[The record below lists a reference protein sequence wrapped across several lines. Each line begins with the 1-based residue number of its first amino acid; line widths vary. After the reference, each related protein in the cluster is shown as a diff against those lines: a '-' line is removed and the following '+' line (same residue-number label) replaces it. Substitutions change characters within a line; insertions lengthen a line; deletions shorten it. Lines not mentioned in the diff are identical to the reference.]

1 MGRLLGHLIA
11 RNRTRQSRPC
21 RHATCPTLLARASRR
36 ACFPPALL
44 ACGISPLGLS
54 LPGTAEAGL
63 WPAAISRA
71 LAQLRFLPLLALV
84 AMLAAQ
90 PRLSVGLD
98 ALPSAAVLLCPRI
111 TISVRP
117 ALQRRLQQLD
127 SFRHQSA
134 RPGAAHQ
141 PGPRSLFETLR
152 AQLITSTY
160 SICSDTIE
168 YVGRAALRAVWT
180 AGAQKTRERAGIR
193 GKGGTLVCTRA
204 QRWTVRGRLCLWVN
218 TDLHLGS
225 HCT

>member
-1 MGRLLGHLIA
+1 MGRPLGHLTA
-11 RNRTRQSRPC
+11 RNGTRQSRPC
-21 RHATCPTLLARASRR
+21 RHATRPTPLARASRR
-36 ACFPPALL
+36 ACFSPALL

-71 LAQLRFLPLLALV
+71 LAWLRFLPLLVLV
-84 AMLAAQ
+84 ATPAAQ
-90 PRLSVGLD
+90 PRPSVGPS
-98 ALPSAAVLLCPRI
+98 ALPKMLWALCLRI

-117 ALQRRLQQLD
+117 AMQRHLQQLD

-141 PGPRSLFETLR
+141 PGPRGLFGTLR

-160 SICSDTIE
+160 SICPDTIE

-180 AGAQKTRERAGIR
+180 AGAQKTRKRTGIR
-193 GKGGTLVCTRA
+193 GKGGTVVCIRA
-204 QRWTVRGRLCLWVN
+204 QRWTARGRPCLWVN
-218 TDLHLGS
+218 TDLHLDS

>member
-1 MGRLLGHLIA
+1 MGRLLGHLTA

-71 LAQLRFLPLLALV
+71 LAWLRFLPLLVLV
-84 AMLAAQ
+84 ATPAAQ
-90 PRLSVGLD
+90 PRPSVGPS
-98 ALPSAAVLLCPRI
+98 ALPKMLWALCLRI

-117 ALQRRLQQLD
+117 AMQRHLQQLD

-141 PGPRSLFETLR
+141 PGLRVSSGRSVHNSVHQHTQSARTPSSMLVELLSAQCGPRVHRRLAD
-152 AQLITSTY
+152 AQESGAK
-160 SICSDTIE
+160 E
-168 YVGRAALRAVWT
+168 GRSCAS
-180 AGAQKTRERAGIR
+180 GR
-193 GKGGTLVCTRA
+193 GGGR
-204 QRWTVRGRLCLWVN
+204 RG
-218 TDLHLGS
+218 DGS
-225 HCT
+225 ACG